1 MQSITPQERPAPRW
15 LPGAMVGLC
24 AAQPLLDVLSFW
36 TQDLSWGSK
45 LTLSLRLLIFLGV
58 VLAGFLLSQRR
69 RVYWICA
76 AVCAALYAGHVF
88 ACLRAHAPFT
98 AANLVSDA
106 TNYIRFIQLPLFTLA
121 FITFLRRCKQG
132 YASLERGITAAFWII
147 AAVMLLSALTGTDPY
162 TYPNKQIGLRG
173 WFYFAN
179 SQSAILSM
187 LVPLALCPALR
198 SGKVWRW
205 LPVAVVGF
213 AELFFFATRLAYV
226 SLFAAAIGTCIT
238 WAVTRRGNRKIYLAL
253 LLGAAVCAAALPVS
267 PMQQNQREV
276 SANAVRKQEN
286 IDRLVAQGKAEFGE
300 QGCAYL
306 TYAYDEYLGGLVDRF
321 GLETTAEM
329 YHNSTDVSVIAN
341 IRTLR
346 INYCRLLLNSEPFT
360 SRLFGLSYDDMTYNG
375 YCYDVEND
383 LHSIA
388 YLYGWAGLA
397 CLLAFLGCFL
407 VIVICALVRN
417 VRRYFTVEAG
427 ACGIALC
434 TALAHIY
441 NTAGVLR
448 RPNASFYLCL
458 VLAAIW
464 YLIYIRD
471 YEAQKEN

>member
-1 MQSITPQERPAPRW
+1 MQSTSSQARPAPRW

-24 AAQPLLDVLSFW
+24 VAQPLLDVLSFW
-36 TQDLSWGSK
+36 TQNLSWGSK

-69 RVYWICA
+69 RVYWLCA

-88 ACLRAHAPFT
+88 ACLRAHAPFA
-98 AANLVSDA
+98 AANLISDA

-121 FITFLRRCKQG
+121 LITFLRRCEQG
-132 YASLERGITAAFWII
+132 YASLERGITIAFWII

-162 TYPNKQIGLRG
+162 TYPNKQLGLRG

-383 LHSIA
+383 LHGIA

-417 VRRYFTVEAG
+417 ARRYFTVEAG

>member
-45 LTLSLRLLIFLGV
+45 LTLSLRLLIFLSV

-205 LPVAVVGF
+205 LPVCGRDRHLNHVGRHP
-213 AELFFFATRLAYV
+213 AREPEDL
-226 SLFAAAIGTCIT
+226 S
-238 WAVTRRGNRKIYLAL
+238 
-253 LLGAAVCAAALPVS
+253 CAAARRCGLRRGAARVAHAAKPAGS
-267 PMQQNQREV
+267 FRQR
-276 SANAVRKQEN
+276 R
-286 IDRLVAQGKAEFGE
+286 AQAGE
-300 QGCAYL
+300 HRPARHAGQG
-306 TYAYDEYLGGLVDRF
+306 G
-321 GLETTAEM
+321 
-329 YHNSTDVSVIAN
+329 
-341 IRTLR
+341 IRR
-346 INYCRLLLNSEPFT
+346 
-360 SRLFGLSYDDMTYNG
+360 
-375 YCYDVEND
+375 
-383 LHSIA
+383 
-388 YLYGWAGLA
+388 AGLR
-397 CLLAFLGCFL
+397 LS
-407 VIVICALVRN
+407 
-417 VRRYFTVEAG
+417 
-427 ACGIALC
+427 
-434 TALAHIY
+434 H
-441 NTAGVLR
+441 
-448 RPNASFYLCL
+448 LCL
-458 VLAAIW
+458 
-464 YLIYIRD
+464 
-471 YEAQKEN
+471 